1 MKDQDQDQDSN
12 TTTIY
17 FSACTWADNQDDMFI
32 SESMVESRIHIGS
45 VEVKTPAFPE
55 PDVWKLMVQGHTL
68 EQAKL
73 AVAQCSMALMKAKE
87 NLDNLTCLEHIP
99 D

>member
-17 FSACTWADNQDDMFI
+17 FGAFSWSDCQEDIFI
-32 SESMVESRIHIGS
+32 SSVKETNRIHIGS